1 MQQAIFYRFGVA
13 LFIGILTGLQREH
26 VSDEISNRSREMFAG
41 VRTFALMSLAGCTAA
56 LVADLLSSPLVFVCI
71 FLLLG
76 GMVAAAYVVTA
87 WHGEVGLTT
96 EMAAI
101 VTILAGALCFWD
113 QIPLAAALSV
123 ITTTLLSFKF
133 ELHKLAK
140 RITQEDIIA
149 TLKFAII
156 TIIILPILPNTSF
169 WPTPFDVLNPY
180 NIWLMV
186 ILISGISF
194 LGYILMKLV
203 GTNRGIGITGL
214 LGGIVS
220 STAVTLSFSQRSHK
234 NQQLA
239 KPFALAIMLAWTI
252 MFGRI
257 IIEVATVNPSLLRLV
272 LRPMALAGAIGLAF
286 CAFFYFSPY
295 TDEVGEVQ
303 LSNPFE
309 LKPAVQFG
317 LIYALILLVARTAHF
332 YFGETGVYVSS
343 VISGLADVDA
353 ITLTMAEFSKVGSV
367 ELETAARA
375 IILATISNTVVKGGM
390 VFVMG
395 ASFLKRILVL
405 PFLIIIGV
413 GLLFVFLIL

>member
-1 MQQAIFYRFGVA
+1 MQQAIFYRFGIA
-13 LFIGILTGLQREH
+13 LFIGILVGLQREH
-26 VSDEISNRSREMFAG
+26 VSDEFTNRPREMFAG

-56 LVADLLSSPLVFVCI
+56 LVTDLLALPVLFI
-71 FLLLG
+71 GFFLLMG
-76 GMVAAAYVVTA
+76 GLVTVAYFVTA
-87 WHGEVGLTT
+87 WHGEVGMTT

-101 VTILAGALCFWD
+101 MTILLGALCYWD
-113 QIPLAAALSV
+113 QIPLAAALGV
-123 ITTTLLSFKF
+123 TVTALLSFKL
-133 ELHKLAK
+133 ELHRLAE
-140 RITQEDIIA
+140 RLTQEDIIA

-156 TIIILPILPNTSF
+156 TIIVLPLLPNQSF

-194 LGYILMKLV
+194 LGYILMKMV
-203 GTNRGIGITGL
+203 GTQRGIGLTGF

-234 NQQLA
+234 SHQLV

-257 IIEVATVNPSLLRLV
+257 LIEVATVNPSLLQTIWQ
-272 LRPMALAGAIGLAF
+272 PMAASGAIGVIF
-286 CAFFYFSPY
+286 CTYFYFSSHS
-295 TDEVGEVQ
+295 DEESDVQ
-303 LSNPFE
+303 LANPFE

-317 LIYALILLVARTAHF
+317 LIYAAILLIARTAHF
-332 YFGETGVYVSS
+332 YFGETGIYVSS

-353 ITLTMAEFSKVGSV
+353 ITISMAEFSKVGTV
-367 ELETAARA
+367 DMETAGRA
-375 IILATISNTVVKGGM
+375 IILATMSNTIVKGGM

-395 ASFLKRILVL
+395 FADLKKILLL
-405 PFLIIIGV
+405 PLSLIIVV
-413 GLLFVFLIL
+413 GLIFAFYIL